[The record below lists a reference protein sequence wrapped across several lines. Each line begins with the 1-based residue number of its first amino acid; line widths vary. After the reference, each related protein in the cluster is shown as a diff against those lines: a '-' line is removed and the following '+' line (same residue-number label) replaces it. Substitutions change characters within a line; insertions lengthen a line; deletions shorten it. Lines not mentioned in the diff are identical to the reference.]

1 LQELRRKQI
10 TKREEELKKIQE
22 SKSIFSA
29 STISMNADKNK
40 KLTLAETEEMI
51 KFERERHERLIG
63 QLKAAEARNR

>member
-1 LQELRRKQI
+1 
-10 TKREEELKKIQE
+10 
-22 SKSIFSA
+22 
-29 STISMNADKNK
+29 MNGDKNK